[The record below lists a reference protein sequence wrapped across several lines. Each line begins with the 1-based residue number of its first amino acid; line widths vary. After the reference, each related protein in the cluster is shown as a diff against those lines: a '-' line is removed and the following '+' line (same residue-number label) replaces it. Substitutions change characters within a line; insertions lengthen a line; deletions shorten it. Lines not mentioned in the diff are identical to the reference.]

1 MDLVAFNSVITS
13 STFYYPNL
21 NIDYK
26 DLYDFHVQKKN
37 MITIIASAKE
47 HIIPYGVCNLNT
59 SGQFKN
65 IKEKPKINFLA
76 SSGIYVI
83 HPSVLRLIPKNKRF
97 DFPDLVAAVKRKKI
111 KIGVFP
117 IDDNSWADVGQW
129 SEYKKTLNLLGYKE
143 TLNFTNTLKK
153 NLDQQI

>member
-1 MDLVAFNSVITS
+1 
-13 STFYYPNL
+13 
-21 NIDYK
+21 
-26 DLYDFHVQKKN
+26 

-47 HIIPYGVCNLNT
+47 HTIPYGVCNLST
-59 SGQFKN
+59 SGQFKD

-76 SSGIYVI
+76 SSGIYVV

-97 DFPDLVAAVKRKKI
+97 DFPELVVAAKRKKI

-129 SEYKKTLNLLGYKE
+129 SEYKKTLNLLGYKDE
-143 TLNFTNTLKK
+143 
-153 NLDQQI
+153 